1 MSFQRLVLQILAST
15 PSFQSSVLW
24 LRLASTDFIPAFG
37 TSDTREY
44 PVISAFATPATRE
57 YSVISAFDT
66 LATTREYLS
75 HFSVWYFRYSR
86 VHRRFSV
93 WYSGYDSRVLISFK
107 RTSDAREYTVVS
119 AFGSPGTRKYSV
131 NSDLGT
137 SGTREYSVSSAFR
150 APSTREYSVV
160 SVLVLQLLK
169 SILSHFRSS
178 HSRYS
183 RVLSHFSFW

>member
-1 MSFQRLVLQILAST
+1 MYKRQLQILAST
-15 PSFQSSVLW
+15 PSFQRFVLW

-37 TSDTREY
+37 TSDT
-44 PVISAFATPATRE
+44 
-57 YSVISAFDT
+57 
-66 LATTREYLS
+66 
-75 HFSVWYFRYSR
+75 
-86 VHRRFSV
+86 
-93 WYSGYDSRVLISFK
+93 
-107 RTSDAREYTVVS
+107 REYTVVS

>member
-15 PSFQSSVLW
+15 PSFQRFVLW
-24 LRLASTDFIPAFG
+24 LRLASTELIPAFG

-93 WYSGYDSRVLISFK
+93 WYSGYDSRVLISF
-107 RTSDAREYTVVS
+107 RR
-119 AFGSPGTRKYSV
+119 SV
-131 NSDLGT
+131 HQILASTPSFQLLGVQVLAST
-137 SGTREYSVSSAFR
+137 LSIQIWVPQVLASTQSVPLF
-150 APSTREYSVV
+150 
-160 SVLVLQLLK
+160 VLQVLASTQSFQLWY
-169 SILSHFRSS
+169 SS
-178 HSRYS
+178 Y
-183 RVLSHFSFW
+183 